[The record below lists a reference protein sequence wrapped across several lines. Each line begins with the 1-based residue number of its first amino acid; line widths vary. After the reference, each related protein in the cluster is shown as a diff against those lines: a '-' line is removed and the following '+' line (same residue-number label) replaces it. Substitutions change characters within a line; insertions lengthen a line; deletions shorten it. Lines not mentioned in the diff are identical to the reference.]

1 MTFGFPSGILS
12 MLGLI
17 EITLSTFE
25 ASKGNKSE
33 IKAIKDLTKVCQYE
47 IIAMK
52 DERGHWARVGTP
64 VRVWIR
70 LDESPK
76 ET

>member
-1 MTFGFPSGILS
+1 MTFGFLSGILS

-25 ASKGNKSE
+25 AAKGNKSE

-52 DERGHWARVGTP
+52 DERG
-64 VRVWIR
+64 
-70 LDESPK
+70 K
-76 ET
+76 